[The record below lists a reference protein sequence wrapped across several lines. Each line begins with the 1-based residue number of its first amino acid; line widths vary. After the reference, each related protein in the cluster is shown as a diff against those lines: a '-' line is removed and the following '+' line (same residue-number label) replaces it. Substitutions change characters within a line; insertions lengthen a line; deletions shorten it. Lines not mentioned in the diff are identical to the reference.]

1 MCTANFKVVRQKTTD
16 LCSRAPYGRSRP
28 RFVACSEMAETR
40 CKGLEWPTEPN
51 LKDKHSQKLPK
62 EPIHAVVSLLL
73 VLTDLCDVNLQ
84 VFVCRILITL

>member
-1 MCTANFKVVRQKTTD
+1 MRGAILTPS
-16 LCSRAPYGRSRP
+16 SRAPYGRSRP

-40 CKGLEWPTEPN
+40 SKGPEWPPELN
-51 LKDKHSQKLPK
+51 LKDKHSQRLPK

-84 VFVCRILITL
+84 GIFAEY